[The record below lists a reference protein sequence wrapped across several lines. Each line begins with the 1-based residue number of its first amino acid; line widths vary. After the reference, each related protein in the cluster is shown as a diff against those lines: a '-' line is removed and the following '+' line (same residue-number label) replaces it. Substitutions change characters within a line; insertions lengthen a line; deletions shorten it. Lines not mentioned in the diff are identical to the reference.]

1 MKENYCIIIDL
12 GGSWMRKIIC
22 WTLVLV
28 IMINVLAGNYTN
40 ILAKTNKRVTLS
52 KKNVTLSVGKKAVVK
67 LKNANMKVKWRVKN
81 KKIAKVV
88 NKKGKYD
95 NSITIKG
102 IKKGRTTLIA
112 KCKKKSYKIK
122 IIVLVI
128 RGTVL
133 HGVFFRVQTPLDY
146 Q

>member
-1 MKENYCIIIDL
+1 
-12 GGSWMRKIIC
+12 MRKIIC

-67 LKNANMKVKWRVKN
+67 LKNANMKVQWRVKN

-102 IKKGRTTLIA
+102 IKNGRTTLY
-112 KCKKKSYKIK
+112 YKIHC
-122 IIVLVI
+122 
-128 RGTVL
+128 R
-133 HGVFFRVQTPLDY
+133 
-146 Q
+146 